1 MPNLLLKMMASYT
14 MTAEEVTLRVR
25 ERIGSSAPLIVSYQS
40 QGRESAR
47 MQEQLELGCRLF
59 NITIDSRHM
68 AERFHQMLLIHLNT
82 LKFFSDSR
90 LRLKRHFLYRFSSY
104 S

>member
-1 MPNLLLKMMASYT
+1 

-25 ERIGSSAPLIVSYQS
+25 ERIGSSTPLIVSYQS
-40 QGRESAR
+40 QGRESAW
-47 MQEQLELGCRLF
+47 MQEQLGCRLF

-82 LKFFSDSR
+82 F
-90 LRLKRHFLYRFSSY
+90 
-104 S
+104 